1 MRILGVDPALTV
13 SGYGVIDFQKNKLC
27 LLEAGIV
34 TTNASETTPKR
45 LDKIYRA
52 ITKLI
57 LDTKPDVMV
66 LEKLYA
72 HYRHPTTAYILGQA
86 RGVICLACAR
96 ENIPLFEYA
105 ATRIKKAIVGNGLAS
120 KYQVQRMVVDLLN
133 LNSLPKYTDV
143 TDALA
148 LAIAHSYIIKADKIS
163 NI

>member
-1 MRILGVDPALTV
+1 MIILGIDPALTIT
-13 SGYGVIDFQKNKLC
+13 GYGVIDCRKNNLS

-34 TTNASETTPKR
+34 TTDPREAIPKR
-45 LDKIYRA
+45 LDKIYRG

-57 LDTKPDVMV
+57 IDTKPDVMV
-66 LEKLYA
+66 LEKLFA

-96 ENIPLFEYA
+96 EGIALAEYA

-120 KYQVQRMVVDLLN
+120 KAQVQKMVAGILN
-133 LNSLPKYTDV
+133 LKTLPKYNDV

-148 LAIAHSYIIKADKIS
+148 LAIAHSYIGKGIS
-163 NI
+163 YTEK